1 MFYEVD
7 VLVGN
12 NFLVSRIL
20 ARFENKNSFRKQ
32 QKTKNVVSDVVR
44 RWVKVTGAKQLRTC
58 SLAANCI
65 SWIKVSFCWGWMHD
79 VYGWQVFTIN
89 IKQKSKYELL
99 FKILLDIWVSIDTL
113 TSYEQYVVN
122 YTRVGT
128 IRNKVYVIKYFG
140 FHYTCS
146 CQEQTI
152 HTREQLQFK
161 C

>member
-1 MFYEVD
+1 MRTRATYDYTSYLKEMCLF
-7 VLVGN
+7 GN

-89 IKQKSKYELL
+89 IKQKLKYELL
-99 FKILLDIWVSIDTL
+99 FKILLDIWVSIYTYFLL
-113 TSYEQYVVN
+113 T
-122 YTRVGT
+122 
-128 IRNKVYVIKYFG
+128 I
-140 FHYTCS
+140 CS
-146 CQEQTI
+146 
-152 HTREQLQFK
+152 
-161 C
+161 

>member
-1 MFYEVD
+1 MFD
-7 VLVGN
+7 GN

-65 SWIKVSFCWGWMHD
+65 SWIKVSFCWGWMCD

-89 IKQKSKYELL
+89 IKQKYRSELL
-99 FKILLDIWVSIDTL
+99 VIRVDTHI
-113 TSYEQYVVN
+113 SYIQYVVN
-122 YTRVGT
+122 YIRVGT

-161 C
+161 CW

>member
-1 MFYEVD
+1 MRNRDTYDDTCSFKAMC
-7 VLVGN
+7 LFGN

-99 FKILLDIWVSIDTL
+99 FKILLDIWVSIYFL
-113 TSYEQYVVN
+113 W
-122 YTRVGT
+122 T
-128 IRNKVYVIKYFG
+128 I
-140 FHYTCS
+140 CS
-146 CQEQTI
+146 
-152 HTREQLQFK
+152 QLHK
-161 C
+161 SRYH